1 MTPEEMKKFDRKVRA
16 IQDPFGTGYKVLRRL
31 LREEATKRGIPYF
44 DLLQLY
50 LSWKTI
56 QE

>member
-16 IQDPFGTGYKVLRRL
+16 IQDPYGTGYKVLRRL